1 MKKRLLALALAAFM
15 ILPALASMPLTVSAA
30 EVMPANTVAVDL
42 NLSASDGSAAEI
54 TVGKTTYGVIVGQTG
69 FKTLSAAL
77 NAVPAGGTVLLAA
90 GTYTEGVTIKKDVT
104 ILGPKAGINPNV
116 PGAKPTDK
124 WTRNPERGEGEAV
137 LGTSWHMGINATVDN
152 YKGATYD
159 CHNITVDGI
168 AVKAGGMFRS
178 NFGEEGYITINYKN
192 IFVADY
198 TQNNGNGPF
207 YCLSYYPDKATNLY
221 KRNINAENIRFEKQV
236 GTPGFNLTVENF
248 NAKGIYFDENSTGE
262 MFRFI
267 SISDTSKTKTAVNIS
282 ITDSMFRQK
291 INKIL
296 NCNLSE
302 TAQYAFNKDIG
313 QREKVTVTIKN
324 NYFINNDCGAAS
336 NNNIIVP
343 QVYTENVFFNITDNV
358 FMQEGTVSDNFIAIH
373 GATGTL
379 PLGEKFVV
387 ERNRFVNIPT
397 ALSMN
402 KTTTPFDLSGNYFV
416 DGAGVPQKPVVVGLE
431 KSEWWFMDY
440 EMTQKSDVVGSVLD
454 GVPSTGTV
462 DKTNKTIKDT
472 VTTDTYEFKIK
483 TEKFNTLTVYSDK
496 ELKNAVSNPVKLY
509 AETST
514 FYVKV
519 ASNDGK
525 AYDVY
530 TATITTS
537 NPDKLTY
544 DLATQVRFFGRTY
557 NDSGTYFF
565 NWSSA
570 GFEFNFKGSGA
581 KATIVSSAPGGGNTA
596 YIKIY
601 VDGVEQS
608 DVALLSKS
616 QEVVLAKNLDP
627 NVEHTVKV
635 VKRTNARSS
644 SAGVKNLVLTDGEKL
659 APPATPERLIEF
671 VGDSITVGYST
682 SSEASMSSSWST
694 ATEDSTK
701 TYSEQ
706 IAKAFSAD
714 YHVIAVSG
722 RGIVRN
728 YGNTTERLIPLLYQ
742 SLDDYNLEGVKYDF
756 ERKADVIVIN
766 AGTNDASGT
775 VKDLTATEFKAA
787 VKSFLLDVRAKNP
800 DAEIIYAYGMM
811 STGWMTEIKSVVNE
825 LRAAGD
831 THITFLQLEAC
842 SSSEKGIASHPTAE
856 AYVSRG
862 EKLIELIAQKT
873 GWKAGE
879 EPETTKT
886 PETTKEPETTAAPVT
901 NTPETTTAPTTTET
915 PKSQGGCGSVI
926 GLGAVVAASAAAAVI
941 VKKKKED

>member
-42 NLSASDGSAAEI
+42 ALSAADGSAAEI

-77 NAVPAGGTVLLAA
+77 EKVPAGGTVLLAA

-116 PGAKPTDK
+116 PGAKPTDA

-137 LGTSWHMGINATVDN
+137 LGTSWHMGINANSKEVF
-152 YKGATYD
+152 D
-159 CHNITVDGI
+159 CHNITIDGL

-178 NFGEEGYITINYKN
+178 NFGNEGYITINYKN
-192 IFVADY
+192 ILVSDY

-207 YCLSYYPDKATNLY
+207 YCTSYYPDKATNLY

-236 GTPGFNLTVENF
+236 GTPGFNLTIENF
-248 NAKGIYFDENSTGE
+248 NAKGIYFDDNSTGE
-262 MFRFI
+262 MFRLI

-302 TAQYAFNKDIG
+302 TAQYTFNKDIG

-324 NYFINNDCGAAS
+324 NYFVNNDCGAAS

-358 FMQEGTVSDNFIAIH
+358 FMQEGNVSANFIAIH
-373 GATGTL
+373 GATGAL

-387 ERNRFVNIPT
+387 TGNRFVNVPT

-402 KTTTPFDLSGNYFV
+402 KTTTAFDLSGNYFA
-416 DGAGVPQKPVVVGLE
+416 DGEGKPSKPVVVGLE

-440 EMTQKSDVVGSVLD
+440 DMTQKSDVAGTVLD
-454 GVPSTGTV
+454 GVPTTGTV

-483 TEKFNTLTVYSDK
+483 TEKFNTLTVYTDK

-557 NDSGTYFF
+557 NDNGTYFF
-565 NWSSA
+565 NWSSS
-570 GFEFNFKGSGA
+570 GFEFKFKGTGV

-596 YIKIY
+596 YIKVY
-601 VDGVEQS
+601 VDGVEKP
-608 DVALLSKS
+608 DVALFNKS
-616 QEVVLAKNLDP
+616 QEVVLAKDLDP

-644 SAGVKNLVLTDGEKL
+644 SAGVSNLVLTDGEKL
-659 APPATPERLIEF
+659 TPPAAPERLIEF
-671 VGDSITVGYST
+671 IGDSIPVGYATVAGSLT
-682 SSEASMSSSWST
+682 TWST

-706 IAKAFSAD
+706 IAKAFGAD
-714 YHVIAVSG
+714 YMVTAISG

-728 YGNTTERLIPLLYQ
+728 TGGDTDKLLPAIYPK
-742 SLDDYNLEGVKYDF
+742 LDEYNNPGVDYDF
-756 ERKADVIVIN
+756 ALQPDVIIIN
-766 AGTNDASGT
+766 LGTNDASGNNPN
-775 VKDLTATEFKAA
+775 LTSAEFRTGCKA
-787 VKSFLLDVRAKNP
+787 FLKDVRKYTPN
-800 DAEIIYAYGMM
+800 AEIIYAYGL
-811 STGWMTEIKSVVNE
+811 MTTKFAGDMEAVVNE
-825 LRAAGD
+825 LRAEGD
-831 THITFLQLEAC
+831 AHISYIQLKSC
-842 SSSEKGIASHPTAE
+842 SSTEKAIGHPTAE

-862 EKLIELIAQKT
+862 EKLIELIAEKT

-879 EPETTKT
+879 EPETTAPVETTKT
-886 PETTKEPETTAAPVT
+886 PETTLAPETTVA
-901 NTPETTTAPTTTET
+901 PETTTAPTTEA
-915 PKSQGGCGSVI
+915 PKGGCGSVLGI
-926 GLGAVVAASAAAAVI
+926 GTVVAATAAAAFVA
-941 VKKKKED
+941 KKKKED

>member
-77 NAVPAGGTVLLAA
+77 AKVPAGGTVLLAA
-90 GTYTEGVTIKKDVT
+90 GTYTETVKLEKDVT

-137 LGTSWHMGINATVDN
+137 VKANWHMGVFAGSTVF
-152 YKGATYD
+152 D
-159 CHNITVDGI
+159 CHNITVDGVAI
-168 AVKAGGMFRS
+168 TAGGMFRS
-178 NFGEEGYITINYKN
+178 NVGNEGYITINYKN
-192 IFVADY
+192 VLVYDY

-207 YCLSYYPDKATNLY
+207 YCLSYYPDRATNLY

-248 NAKGIYFDENSTGE
+248 NAKGIYFDEYSTGE
-262 MFRFI
+262 MFRLI

-302 TAQYAFNKDIG
+302 SAQYTFNKGIG

-324 NYFINNDCGAAS
+324 NYFINNDCGAGS

-358 FMQEGTVSDNFIAIH
+358 FMQEGTASANFIAIH
-373 GATGTL
+373 GATGAL

-387 ERNRFVNIPT
+387 ERNRFVNVPT
-397 ALSMN
+397 ALYMN
-402 KTTTPFDLSGNYFV
+402 NTTTAFDLSGNYFV

-496 ELKNAVSNPVKLY
+496 DLKNAVSNPVKLY

-581 KATIVSSAPGGGNTA
+581 KATIVSNAPGGGNTA

-608 DVALLSKS
+608 DIALLSKS

-862 EKLIELIAQKT
+862 EKLIELIEQKT

-879 EPETTKT
+879 D

-901 NTPETTTAPTTTET
+901 NAPETTTAPTTTET